1 MSAPT
6 MTTPT
11 DYAIEMEGLTRRF
24 GDFVAV
30 DNVTLKIPKGQL
42 YGFLGLNG
50 AGKTT
55 TIRMLTTL
63 LPPSAGAAKLWG
75 HDVVKEPLAV
85 RKLVLES
92 KGYAV
97 LTAASGQQALSL
109 LAQHRVDLV
118 LSDHLMPGLTGA
130 ELARQIK
137 AQMPE
142 LPVILISA
150 VNEIPADAANADLF
164 MSKLDGPIA
173 MCENI
178 AAMLDRAKA
187 KIIEGPVPRQGG
199 RKKTGSSVYV
209 RDPDGNLLEFMIY
222 S

>member
-1 MSAPT
+1 MCKKEL
-6 MTTPT
+6 
-11 DYAIEMEGLTRRF
+11 ILC
-24 GDFVAV
+24 V
-30 DNVTLKIPKGQL
+30 DDEENQ
-42 YGFLGLNG
+42 
-50 AGKTT
+50 
-55 TIRMLTTL
+55 
-63 LPPSAGAAKLWG
+63 
-75 HDVVKEPLAV
+75 LAV

-97 LTAASGQQALSL
+97 LTAASGQQALGL
-109 LAQHRVDLV
+109 LAQHPVDLV

-178 AAMLDRAKA
+178 AAMLARAKDGS
-187 KIIEGPVPRQGG
+187 KNGSGN
-199 RKKTGSSVYV
+199 GSSS
-209 RDPDGNLLEFMIY
+209 G
-222 S
+222 

>member
-1 MSAPT
+1 MCKKEL
-6 MTTPT
+6 
-11 DYAIEMEGLTRRF
+11 ILC
-24 GDFVAV
+24 V
-30 DNVTLKIPKGQL
+30 DDEENQ
-42 YGFLGLNG
+42 
-50 AGKTT
+50 
-55 TIRMLTTL
+55 
-63 LPPSAGAAKLWG
+63 
-75 HDVVKEPLAV
+75 LAV

-97 LTAASGQQALSL
+97 LTAASGQQALGL
-109 LAQHRVDLV
+109 LAQHQVDLV

-150 VNEIPADAANADLF
+150 VNEIPADAAYADLF

-178 AAMLDRAKA
+178 AAMLDRAKDSS
-187 KIIEGPVPRQGG
+187 PN
-199 RKKTGSSVYV
+199 GSSS
-209 RDPDGNLLEFMIY
+209 G
-222 S
+222 

>member
-1 MSAPT
+1 MCKKEL
-6 MTTPT
+6 
-11 DYAIEMEGLTRRF
+11 ILC
-24 GDFVAV
+24 V
-30 DNVTLKIPKGQL
+30 DDEENQ
-42 YGFLGLNG
+42 
-50 AGKTT
+50 
-55 TIRMLTTL
+55 
-63 LPPSAGAAKLWG
+63 
-75 HDVVKEPLAV
+75 LAV

-97 LTAASGQQALSL
+97 LTAASGQQALGL
-109 LAQHRVDLV
+109 LAQHPVDLV

-150 VNEIPADAANADLF
+150 VNEIPADAAYADLF

-178 AAMLDRAKA
+178 AAMLDRAKDSSA
-187 KIIEGPVPRQGG
+187 N
-199 RKKTGSSVYV
+199 GSSS
-209 RDPDGNLLEFMIY
+209 G
-222 S
+222 

>member
-1 MSAPT
+1 MCKKE
-6 MTTPT
+6 
-11 DYAIEMEGLTRRF
+11 IILC
-24 GDFVAV
+24 V
-30 DNVTLKIPKGQL
+30 DDEENQ
-42 YGFLGLNG
+42 
-50 AGKTT
+50 
-55 TIRMLTTL
+55 
-63 LPPSAGAAKLWG
+63 
-75 HDVVKEPLAV
+75 LAV

-97 LTAASGQQALSL
+97 LTAASGQQALGL
-109 LAQHRVDLV
+109 LAQHQFDLV

-150 VNEIPADAANADLF
+150 VNEIPADAAYADLF

-178 AAMLDRAKA
+178 AAMLDRAKDSSA
-187 KIIEGPVPRQGG
+187 N
-199 RKKTGSSVYV
+199 GSSS
-209 RDPDGNLLEFMIY
+209 G
-222 S
+222 

>member
-1 MSAPT
+1 MCKKEL
-6 MTTPT
+6 
-11 DYAIEMEGLTRRF
+11 ILC
-24 GDFVAV
+24 V
-30 DNVTLKIPKGQL
+30 DDEENQ
-42 YGFLGLNG
+42 
-50 AGKTT
+50 
-55 TIRMLTTL
+55 
-63 LPPSAGAAKLWG
+63 
-75 HDVVKEPLAV
+75 LAV

-97 LTAASGQQALSL
+97 LTAPSGQQALVL
-109 LAQHRVDLV
+109 LTQHPVDLV

-137 AQMPE
+137 GQKPE

-178 AAMLDRAKA
+178 AAILARAKD
-187 KIIEGPVPRQGG
+187 GSGNRSLN
-199 RKKTGSSVYV
+199 GSSS
-209 RDPDGNLLEFMIY
+209 G
-222 S
+222 